1 MKVKLNKLLLIMD
14 YIDYIDNNEL
24 KINLVRMLKGKKI
37 IKEYKLT
44 NEQIHNLQKR
54 HFNFE

>member
-1 MKVKLNKLLLIMD
+1 MNKFLLMID